1 LPLAGG
7 AAVDRDEVAVLLVVL
22 LSGALMWL
30 VGGLAPASSDAD
42 ERAAWRRLW
51 LPAMPASLPFFA
63 LLGFAVAD
71 PEGPQGL
78 DVTRLLAMAPFGLVW
93 LRAGVRAARTA
104 FAEGHGP
111 ALTVGLLRPTV
122 KLSSELRAM
131 LDPGELRA
139 VMAHEEAHVRHC
151 DPLRLWVVQL
161 LTDLQWPLSRPRR
174 RQRIWLRAIELAR
187 DEEAARQANV
197 DAADLASALIKTA
210 SLAQR
215 PTRTGAALADDVTLL
230 EMRVRRLLSPK
241 ATNPEPRRRSFLA
254 PLALALAIAAFVFG
268 VTTSPPYVA
277 ILAGSP

>member
-1 LPLAGG
+1 M
-7 AAVDRDEVAVLLVVL
+7 DRDEVAVLLVVL
-22 LSGALMWL
+22 LSGPLMWL

-71 PEGPQGL
+71 PEAPQGL
-78 DVTRLLAMAPFGLVW
+78 DVTRMLAMTPFGLVW

-139 VMAHEEAHVRHC
+139 VMAHEQAHCRHR
-151 DPLRLWVVQL
+151 DPLRLWLVQL
-161 LTDLQWPLSRPRR
+161 LTDLQWPFSRPRL
-174 RQRIWLRAIELAR
+174 RQRAWLRAIELAR
-187 DEEAARQANV
+187 DEEAARQPNV

-210 SLAQR
+210 GLARR

-230 EMRVRRLLSPK
+230 EMRVRRLLSQE
-241 ATNPEPRRRSFLA
+241 ATTPETRRRSFLA
-254 PLALALAIAAFVFG
+254 PLALCLAVAAFVFG
-268 VTTSPPYVA
+268 VAASPPYVA
-277 ILAGSP
+277 ILAGGP

>member
-1 LPLAGG
+1 M
-7 AAVDRDEVAVLLVVL
+7 DRDEVAVLLVVL

-30 VGGLAPASSDAD
+30 VGGIAPALPYAD
-42 ERAAWRRLW
+42 ERAAWHRLW
-51 LPAMPASLPFFA
+51 LPAVPAALPFFA

-78 DVTRLLAMAPFGLVW
+78 DVTRVLAMAPFGLVW

-139 VMAHEEAHVRHC
+139 VMAHEEAHVRHR
-151 DPLRLWVVQL
+151 DPLRLWVAQL
-161 LTDLQWPLSRPRR
+161 LTDLQWPFSRPRL
-174 RQRIWLRAIELAR
+174 RQQAWLRAVEVAR
-187 DEEAARQANV
+187 DEEAARQLNV
-197 DAADLASALIKTA
+197 DAADLASALVKTA
-210 SLAQR
+210 SLARR
-215 PTRTGAALADDVTLL
+215 PITTGAALADDVTLL
-230 EMRVRRLLSPK
+230 EIRVRRLLSP
-241 ATNPEPRRRSFLA
+241 AAADPETGRRSFLA
-254 PLALALAIAAFVFG
+254 PLAICLAIAAFVFG
-268 VTTSPPYVA
+268 VVASPPYVA